1 MTYKTTII
9 RSSFWYYESKR
20 TVNLILKGLSKTQIN
35 KITTEDN
42 TFQVNTV
49 TRSKNISNTTYN
61 RMSVFPKEI
70 LEKFSD
76 CDLSTAKILV
86 LIGIMATDRLFY
98 EFMDEIYR
106 EKKLLGYEYLT
117 KKDLD
122 KFFETKKIENEKVN
136 QWSEEVI
143 KRIKSTYFSLL
154 RDSGLLSEDNKIK
167 EIYFDYDIQN
177 ILINKGFQNFI
188 EIIL

>member
-20 TVNLILKGLSKTQIN
+20 TVNLILKDLFKTEIN

-70 LEKFSD
+70 LEKFLD

-122 KFFETKKIENEKVN
+122 KFFERKKIENEKVN

-143 KRIKSTYFSLL
+143 KRIKSTYLSLL
-154 RDSGLLSEDNKIK
+154 RDSGLLSGDNKIK

>member
-20 TVNLILKGLSKTQIN
+20 TVNLILKGLSKTEIN
-35 KITTEDN
+35 KITTEEN

-61 RMSVFPKEI
+61 RMSIFPKEI
-70 LEKFSD
+70 LEKFLD

-122 KFFETKKIENEKVN
+122 KFFERKKIENEKVN

-177 ILINKGFQNFI
+177 ILINNGFQNFI

>member
-20 TVNLILKGLSKTQIN
+20 TVNLILKGLSKTEIN

-70 LEKFSD
+70 LEKFLD

-122 KFFETKKIENEKVN
+122 KFFERKKIENEKVN

-143 KRIKSTYFSLL
+143 KRIKSTYLSLL
-154 RDSGLLSEDNKIK
+154 RDSGLLSGDNKIK

>member
-20 TVNLILKGLSKTQIN
+20 TVNLILKGLSKTEIN

-70 LEKFSD
+70 HEKFLD

-122 KFFETKKIENEKVN
+122 KFFERKKIENEKVN

-143 KRIKSTYFSLL
+143 KRIKSTYLSLL
-154 RDSGLLSEDNKIK
+154 RDSGLLSGDNKIK